1 LNFWLDFFEKNDN
14 IIDGGEIVRDIEN
27 MIVTKVKSVA
37 FLPHQGGSTAITRGR
52 ACYGISFCISGH
64 ISFEAEG
71 KVVELTPG
79 SAVLL
84 PHNGTYSWTCHK
96 TGIYPQ
102 INFETDRPV
111 SDKIIRFEIG
121 SYSLFDTKLKDLQ
134 NALITSSNAK
144 SMSIFYDIIDSLGG
158 KSNRGNR
165 ILTGAIDYMLE
176 HFGDASLSNDML
188 ASQSGISEIYFRR
201 LFKEMFGTT
210 PKQYILGLRIK
221 KACKLLIGSPQNIS
235 EIAEECGF
243 SSVYH
248 FCRSF
253 KENTGLTPSE
263 YAKKNKSY
271 YNI

>member
-1 LNFWLDFFEKNDN
+1 MQ
-14 IIDGGEIVRDIEN
+14 DIEN
-27 MIVTKVKSVA
+27 MIATKVKNVA
-37 FLPHQGGSTAITRGR
+37 FLPHQGGDTATTKGR
-52 ACYGISFCISGH
+52 VCYGISFCINGH

-71 KVVELTPG
+71 KIVELTPN

-84 PHNGTYSWTCHK
+84 PHGKTYSWICHK

-102 INFETDRPV
+102 INFETNKPFTDR
-111 SDKIIRFEIG
+111 IIRFELG
-121 SYSLFDTKLKDLQ
+121 SYSLFDTKLKELQ

-144 SMSIFYDIIDSLGG
+144 GMSIFYDIIDNLGG

-176 HFGDASLSNDML
+176 HFDEASLSNEML
-188 ASQSGISEIYFRR
+188 AAQSGISEIYFRR

-221 KACKLLIGSPQNIS
+221 KACKLLVESPSNVS

-253 KENTGLTPSE
+253 KENTRLTPSE

>member
-1 LNFWLDFFEKNDN
+1 M
-14 IIDGGEIVRDIEN
+14 RDIEN
-27 MIVTKVKSVA
+27 MIVTKVRSVA
-37 FLPHQGGSTAITRGR
+37 FLAHQGGDTAVTRGR
-52 ACYGISFCISGH
+52 ACYGISFCVSGH
-64 ISFEAEG
+64 ISFEAGGE
-71 KVVELTPG
+71 VFELTPG

-84 PHNGTYSWTCHK
+84 PLGGTYSWVCHK

-102 INFETDRPV
+102 INFETERPIGDR
-111 SDKIIRFEIG
+111 ILRFEFG
-121 SYSLFDTKLKDLQ
+121 SYSLFDTKLKELQ

-144 SMSIFYDIIDSLGG
+144 GMSIFYDIIDSLGG
-158 KSNRGNR
+158 KSRRGNR

-176 HFGDASLSNDML
+176 HFDDASLSNEML
-188 ASQSGISEIYFRR
+188 AAQAGVSEIYFRR

-221 KACKLLIGSPQNIS
+221 KACKLLIESPSNVS

-253 KENTGLTPSE
+253 KDNTGLTPGE
-263 YAKKNKSY
+263 YAKKNKRY